1 MLSVAEYRRLHN
13 MQVEDEAGGEPPAP
27 VRTFDEAGFP
37 PQLLQA
43 VSWTDVWTHRQA
55 RWAAPAPTL
64 PRHLS
69 HTPAPPSTTTL
80 P

>member
-1 MLSVAEYRRLHN
+1 MQAHAADPVPAAAEAAPGSGGEQALSVAEYRRLHN

-43 VSWTDVWTHRQA
+43 VSWTDV
-55 RWAAPAPTL
+55 
-64 PRHLS
+64 
-69 HTPAPPSTTTL
+69 
-80 P
+80 